1 MKLYLKATLK
11 VVVTASL
18 SLVIILAACD
28 DTATPATNN
37 NTGAIPGDGGAA
49 AANATKAAD
58 AYASYTPQQVIDTYL
73 KAYQAEDFETCKALI
88 ALISKAV
95 WQSPDEFDLKVKA
108 LDKKGKFVLKNYGV
122 SDDEGSK
129 ITFGVTYQRV
139 PSADQPTPTQGVRL
153 GDAATAV
160 PASPTLLQDLGGSL
174 TVVRTNN
181 TWKIETYSYM

>member
-1 MKLYLKATLK
+1 MKRNKLAVLTLIFG
-11 VVVTASL
+11 L
-18 SLVIILAACD
+18 ILAATLAACG

-37 NTGAIPGDGGAA
+37 STGAIPGDGGAA

-88 ALISKAV
+88 APVSQAA

-108 LDKKGKFVLKNYGV
+108 LDKKGKFVLKTYGV

-129 ITFGVTYQRV
+129 ITYGVTYQRV
-139 PSADQPTPTQGVRL
+139 PTGNQSTPTQGVRL

-160 PASPTLLQDLGGSL
+160 PASPTPLQDLDGSL